1 LQQSKEYIL
10 QLRDKE
16 IQAEREQK
24 EKERKAR
31 EDNQRLAEFLKG

>member
-24 EKERKAR
+24 EKERKAS